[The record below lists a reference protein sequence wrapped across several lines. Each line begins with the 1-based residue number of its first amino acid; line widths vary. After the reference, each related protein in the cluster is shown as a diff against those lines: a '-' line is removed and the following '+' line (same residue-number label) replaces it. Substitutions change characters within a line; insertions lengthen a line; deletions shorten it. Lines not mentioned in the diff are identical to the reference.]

1 MTARILLVPG
11 FWLGAWAWDAVA
23 ADLRGR
29 GHEVR
34 ALTLP
39 GLDPDDP
46 DRLSATF
53 ERQAAAIVAAA
64 TEPTVLVSHSG
75 GAAPSYLAT
84 DIAPERF
91 SRTIYV
97 DTAPLPDGHVLI
109 PTLSPDVREFRMP
122 SWPEL
127 EANGSSLADLDD
139 AMLSRFRDRAVS
151 EPIAIATAPLRLSNS
166 PRPPD
171 HPNHPDLQ
179 QLLLRSGPQTARRG
193 YRGPVRRI
201 VPHRCGIHGP
211 PHRPLADVVPPNG
224 TRRPDPH
231 HRRSVAHRPWPF
243 RHALGRSVA
252 GSRPKACRDHTGTH
266 AGIAQGRT
274 PEPHR
279 DARRNHTGT
288 HAGMTA
294 EGHRDDRG
302 RCRDNRGTH
311 SGTTGDACR

>member
-91 SRTIYV
+91 SRAIYV

-109 PTLSPDVREFRMP
+109 PTLSPDAREFRMP

-166 PRPPD
+166 PARLTIPTTLICSSFSSALVRKLRD
-171 HPNHPDLQ
+171 EGTEALFAELARIDAEYMDLPT
-179 QLLLRSGPQTARRG
+179 G
-193 YRGPVRRI
+193 
-201 VPHRCGIHGP
+201 H
-211 PHRPLADVVPPNG
+211 
-224 TRRPDPH
+224 
-231 HRRSVAHRPWPF
+231 WPMW
-243 RHALGRSVA
+243 
-252 GSRPKACRDHTGTH
+252 SRPTELAELIHT
-266 AGIAQGRT
+266 IA
-274 PEPHR
+274 
-279 DARRNHTGT
+279 
-288 HAGMTA
+288 
-294 EGHRDDRG
+294 DR
-302 RCRDNRGTH
+302 
-311 SGTTGDACR
+311 